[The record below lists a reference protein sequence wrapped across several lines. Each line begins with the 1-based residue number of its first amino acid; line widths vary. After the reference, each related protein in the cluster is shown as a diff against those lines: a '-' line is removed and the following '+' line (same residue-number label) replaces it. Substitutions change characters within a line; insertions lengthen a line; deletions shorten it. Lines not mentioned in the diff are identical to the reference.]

1 MASRH
6 LIFPTVHFGAVRRRV
21 SRRLVAWQHRRELEL
36 YSAIY
41 RQTRE
46 IQAYKGSEISEH
58 GHASS
63 IT

>member
-21 SRRLVAWQHRRELEL
+21 SRRLVAWQHHRKLEL
-36 YSAIY
+36 YLAIY

-46 IQAYKGSEISEH
+46 IQAKGSEISEH
-58 GHASS
+58 GHATS